1 MLKSYNV
8 KMGKVFSIVNQKG
21 GVGKTTTA
29 AHLAW
34 GLERKGLKVL
44 AVDLDPQGGLTV
56 VITGKNPDNFEITTA
71 DVLIQDLPVIKAIKK
86 VSEGIDIVPAN
97 IELSKAE
104 VLLINAI
111 QREFKLRKAL
121 KKIKDEYDIIV
132 LDTPPSLGILTI
144 NALLASDSILIPAET
159 RILGFRGLSILF
171 DVIEKLKE
179 AVDEFQIDIL
189 GILPTFYSK
198 RTVISREVME
208 ELKKL
213 NVPVL
218 DPIPQ
223 RTKIAE
229 TAASGK
235 FVKQYEKLVQEVAKW
250 LRKS

>member
-1 MLKSYNV
+1 
-8 KMGKVFSIVNQKG
+8 MGKVLSVVNQKG

-34 GLERKGLKVL
+34 GLEREGLKVL

-56 VITGKNPDNFEITTA
+56 LITGRNPDEFEVTTA
-71 DVLIQDLPVIKAIKK
+71 DVLIQDVPVRNAIKK
-86 VSEGIDIVPAN
+86 VSNGIDIVPSN

-121 KKIKDEYDIIV
+121 RRVKGDYDVII

-159 RILGFRGLSILF
+159 RILGLRGLSILF
-171 DVIEKLKE
+171 DLIEKLRE
-179 AVDEFQIDIL
+179 AVDEFRIDIL

-198 RTVISREVME
+198 RTVISREVLE
-208 ELKKL
+208 ELRKL
-213 NVPVL
+213 GVPVL

-229 TAASGK
+229 TPASGE
-235 FVKQYEKLVQEVAKW
+235 FVEHYGKLVQEVVEW
-250 LRKS
+250 LRRS

>member
-1 MLKSYNV
+1 
-8 KMGKVFSIVNQKG
+8 MGKVLSIVNQKG

-34 GLERKGLKVL
+34 GLEGEGLKVL
-44 AVDLDPQGGLTV
+44 VVDLDPQGGLTV
-56 VITGKNPDNFEITTA
+56 VVTGKNPDDFQITTA
-71 DVLIQDLPVIKAIKK
+71 DVLIHDVPVRRAIVE
-86 VSEGIDIVPAN
+86 VSDRLDIVPAN

-121 KKIKDEYDIIV
+121 RTVKGDYDVII

-144 NALLASDSILIPAET
+144 NALLASDSILIPSET
-159 RILGFRGLSILF
+159 RILGLRGLSILF
-171 DVIEKLKE
+171 DLIQKLRE

-198 RTVISREVME
+198 RTVIAREVLR
-208 ELKKL
+208 ELEKL
-213 NVPVL
+213 GVPVL
-218 DPIPQ
+218 DPVPQ
-223 RTKIAE
+223 RTRIAE
-229 TAASGK
+229 TPASGE
-235 FVKQYEKLVQEVAKW
+235 FSELYGKLVQEVREW